1 MSSKEELGQEAGK
14 GSGMRLVEKTARVTR
29 RGFLKGTGLASISV
43 TMIPAATLM
52 TTSTEVFAQSFKTLG
67 AEAGKDLLRLARDI
81 FPHDKLADKYYIHA
95 IHPYDAAAAKDAATR
110 KLLTDGLAKLNGTAK
125 RMHGKAYVRIAEE
138 AKRVSVLQAIEST
151 PFFQKIR
158 GDLVTG
164 LYDNKEV
171 FQFFGYE
178 GSSWEKGGYIN
189 RGFDDM
195 DWL

>member
-1 MSSKEELGQEAGK
+1 MSSKEELGQEARK

-29 RGFLKGTGLASISV
+29 RGFLKGTGLASIGV
-43 TMIPAATLM
+43 TVIPAATLM

-67 AEAGKDLLRLARDI
+67 AEAGKDLLRIARDI

-95 IHPYDAAAAKDAATR
+95 IQPYDAAAAKDTATR
-110 KLLTDGLAKLNGTAK
+110 KLLTEGLAKLNATAK
-125 RMHGKAYVRIAEE
+125 RLHGQTYTRIAEE
-138 AKRVSVLQAIEST
+138 PKRVSVLKAIEAT
-151 PFFQKIR
+151 PFFQKVR
-158 GDLVTG
+158 GGLVTG

-171 FQFFGYE
+171 FPFFGYE

-189 RGFDDM
+189 RGFNDM